1 MKAIGGLEKVSL
13 LRWCR
18 SPCALTI
25 RNGPESYPDC
35 SMLEVNPLADVPRA
49 NLLRVCKR
57 LQPGCKPTDAEDS
70 TDDGNGNYAFV
81 KIRHLSGPLYGAT
94 VGSRTS
100 HSNVRNSSWPGR
112 TASLQSVPHPGTSHG
127 RCGCSG
133 GAIIGS
139 SRAGTAIAIDVSSS
153 LLLGGWTMDHFLKSV
168 APLAFRKIVI
178 TAIHLGELV

>member
-81 KIRHLSGPLYGAT
+81 
-94 VGSRTS
+94 
-100 HSNVRNSSWPGR
+100 
-112 TASLQSVPHPGTSHG
+112 
-127 RCGCSG
+127 
-133 GAIIGS
+133 
-139 SRAGTAIAIDVSSS
+139 
-153 LLLGGWTMDHFLKSV
+153 
-168 APLAFRKIVI
+168 
-178 TAIHLGELV
+178 